1 VQKLLDLRNSS
12 KSGEPAHELFS
23 ILLGWRYEPQIAKL
37 QSDLESQREMFN
49 NEILALT
56 TRIVAEQGRV
66 QQLESELEKIQQEHG
81 FRGDELYRVSRE
93 RDAFRAK
100 IDQFAKEKA
109 ALQAALEQVSKEK
122 AALADQLQ
130 RVLHPQSGS

>member
-1 VQKLLDLRNSS
+1 MQKLLDLRNSS
-12 KSGEPAHELFS
+12 KSGEPAHELFN

-37 QSDLESQREMFN
+37 QSDLDAQRETFK
-49 NEILALT
+49 NEILTLT
-56 TRIVAEQGRV
+56 TRILTEQRRV
-66 QQLESELEKIQQEHG
+66 QQLESELEKLQQEHG
-81 FRGDELYRVSRE
+81 SRGDELHRVSRE

-109 ALQAALEQVSKEK
+109 TLQAALEQVSKEK

-130 RVLHPQSGS
+130 RALHPQSGS